1 MKFRLTSAHPVQA
14 RFEELCTKAQELGLN
29 LEFYGGTLVVT
40 DHLSEGKQSYNVID
54 IEGVTDT
61 LETIERVSETDAVRV
76 IEGDAM
82 AVDTFATGGWCSG
95 GASCR
100 EHGAKGRAR

>member
-14 RFEELCTKAQELGLN
+14 RFEELCAKAQELGLN

-54 IEGVTDT
+54 IEGVD
-61 LETIERVSETDAVRV
+61 I
-76 IEGDAM
+76 AM
-82 AVDTFATGGWCSG
+82 VNFPPITEYKIVYDKAEA
-95 GASCR
+95 
-100 EHGAKGRAR
+100 E